1 MGQLFH
7 FGGALVTLKVE
18 LERLHRLGTVLH
30 GLADEAGGLKTG
42 FTYSSPPSV
51 STGVPLQDAVYN
63 ASRSVPTSVTEAL
76 SINRDLIDT
85 TLVSAIKE
93 RLGETGDVM
102 QNVANEYRDADEALV
117 SVQTVT
123 TIYTHATGDWDVPEM
138 GAR

>member
-1 MGQLFH
+1 M
-7 FGGALVTLKVE
+7 TLKVE
-18 LERLHRLGTVLH
+18 LDRLHRLGSVLR

-42 FTYSSPPSV
+42 FAYSSPPAI

-76 SINRDLIDT
+76 AINRDLIDT

-93 RLGETGDVM
+93 RLGETGEVM
-102 QNVANEYRDADEALV
+102 GNVANEYRDADEGLV
-117 SVQTVT
+117 SVQTVA
-123 TIYTHATGDWDVPEM
+123 TIYTHATGDWDVFEV